1 MHPAATD
8 NEPRDAGVGADLGT
22 EAAGRPCDRFGDS
35 SHSAFGVSPAAELA
49 VADVADRVV
58 RHDVSGAGLTGPAQV
73 PITPLTAS
81 APLICGDSNQ
91 SSSRSA
97 MLIVS
102 SRVTSAVVRTGS
114 AALAPRQSCQVDRS
128 TADASRCWAAPGRSG
143 PITSAMPSNEAF
155 HFGHASASFLDHL
168 ASCS

>member
-58 RHDVSGAGLTGPAQV
+58 RHDVSGAGLIRACP
-73 PITPLTAS
+73 
-81 APLICGDSNQ
+81 
-91 SSSRSA
+91 SSDHAIDGER
-97 MLIVS
+97 
-102 SRVTSAVVRTGS
+102 
-114 AALAPRQSCQVDRS
+114 ALDLR
-128 TADASRCWAAPGRSG
+128 
-143 PITSAMPSNEAF
+143 
-155 HFGHASASFLDHL
+155 
-168 ASCS
+168 